1 MGRFDICAVGHVT
14 SDLIT
19 DAHGHRRNA
28 IGGSTYYAGIAFASL
43 GLRTLVVSAVA
54 KRDMETFGAAFESHD
69 VAVQFV
75 ESSSTTSF
83 ENSYAGT
90 DGRRSQRIG
99 AIARA
104 FNQSDLS
111 HVDADAVHLGPLTPG
126 ELPLDCVAFLARQG
140 ARLSLDIQGF
150 VRDVS
155 DGTVRTVEWPQKA
168 DFLRHVSVVKANRWE
183 AQAVTASRD
192 PATAA
197 RHLASLGPDEVIVT
211 LADRGAI
218 LCIDGELHEIPAK
231 PVRISRDPTGC
242 GDSFCAGYIFA
253 RLRGRSPRESAVFA
267 ACLAAEKQKHEGPFT
282 GTVDAIDALITG

>member
-28 IGGSTYYAGIAFASL
+28 IGGAAYYAGIAFASL

-54 KRDMETFGAAFESHD
+54 KRDMETFGAAFGSHD
-69 VAVQFV
+69 VAVKFA
-75 ESSSTTSF
+75 ESAATTRF
-83 ENSYAGT
+83 ENSYRGT
-90 DGRRSQRIG
+90 DGRRSQRID

-104 FNQSDLS
+104 FNRSDLS
-111 HVDADAVHLGPLTPG
+111 HVDADAIHLGPLTPG
-126 ELPLDCVAFLARQG
+126 ELPLDCIAFLAGRC

-150 VRDVS
+150 VRDIA
-155 DGTVRTVEWPQKA
+155 DGAVRNVDWPRKA
-168 DFLRHVSVVKANRWE
+168 DFLRHVRVVKANRWE
-183 AQAVTASRD
+183 AQAVTGTRD
-192 PATAA
+192 PAAAA

-211 LADRGAI
+211 LAERGAI
-218 LCIDGELHEIPAK
+218 LCIDDEVHEIPAK

-242 GDSFCAGYIFA
+242 GDSFCAGYVFA

-267 ACLAAEKQKHEGPFT
+267 ACLAAEKRKHEGPFT
-282 GTVDAIDALITG
+282 GTAGDIDALLTG